1 MTASTPRSTPESP
14 PEGSQTGS
22 RPGGVPSADTGT
34 STGDS
39 NGITEL
45 PSLLPADMQDERLI
59 ASRGIGGAVSSFT
72 GRLRSG
78 DLGSLPVIVG
88 VIIIWGVFQ
97 SLNSSFLSSRN
108 LVNLTLQSA
117 AVGTMAIGI
126 VLVLLLGEI
135 DLSVGSV
142 SGLSSAVLAVTLV
155 NRNWPVALAL
165 LAAIAVGMIV
175 GLFYGAL
182 FNRFGVP
189 SFVITLAGLLGFLG
203 LQLYVLG
210 SEGTLNLPFESAV
223 VKFAQQSFLSDGVAY
238 LLVALT
244 VATYVLSRL
253 RTRSARAAAD
263 LSTTPAATIV
273 IRAVLLAVL
282 LAVPVAVLN
291 LDRGVSVMFVFFLA
305 LVVIM
310 DLAIRRTR
318 WGRSVMAV
326 GGNVEAARRAG
337 INVKAIYLSV
347 FTLCSTFAALGG
359 ILAAGRLAA
368 VNQSSGGT
376 DTNLN
381 AIAAAVIGGTSLFG
395 GRGSAYSALLG
406 IMVIQSIS
414 SGLSLL
420 SLDSSIRYM
429 VTGAV
434 LLLAVTIDS
443 LSRRSRAAHGRA

>member
-1 MTASTPRSTPESP
+1 MTTPTTPA
-14 PEGSQTGS
+14 
-22 RPGGVPSADTGT
+22 PGGHSPH
-34 STGDS
+34 
-39 NGITEL
+39 GITEQ
-45 PSLLPADMQDERLI
+45 SALPADLQDERLI
-59 ASRGIGGAVSSFT
+59 ASRGVRGALSVFT
-72 GRLRSG
+72 TRLRSG
-78 DLGSLPVIVG
+78 DLGSLPVVLG
-88 VIIIWGVFQ
+88 LIIIWGVFQ

-117 AVGTMAIGI
+117 AVGTIAIGI

-142 SGLSSAVLAVTLV
+142 SGLSSAVLAVTLL
-155 NRNWPVALAL
+155 NMNWPLLLAL
-165 LAAIAVGMIV
+165 LAAVAVGVAV

-210 SEGTLNLPFESAV
+210 KQGTLNIPFDSPIVQFASQMFLPDA
-223 VKFAQQSFLSDGVAY
+223 VAY
-238 LLVALT
+238 LLVGLA
-244 VATYVLSRL
+244 VAAYLLSRL
-253 RTRSARAAAD
+253 RMRSARAAAD
-263 LSTTPAATIV
+263 LSTTPTST
-273 IRAVLLAVL
+273 LAVRAAFL
-282 LAVPVAVLN
+282 AIVLAVPVSVLN
-291 LDRGVSVMFVFFLA
+291 RDRGVSVMFVFFIA
-305 LVVIM
+305 LVVIV
-310 DLAIRRTR
+310 DFALRRTS

-347 FTLCSTFAALGG
+347 FTLCSTFAAIGG
-359 ILAAGRLAA
+359 VMAAGRLAA

-381 AIAAAVIGGTSLFG
+381 AIATAVIGGTSLFG

-406 IMVIQSIS
+406 ILVIQSIS

-420 SLDSSIRYM
+420 SLDSSVRFM